1 MAGGAEDVKADPKRT
16 AIAHDLVEGIRTDL
30 TVDWAD
36 RQATEAKVRA
46 KIKRLLRKHSYQ
58 PPRPTGGGGRRSNGL
73 EYAAQLVLDQAK
85 VLYRSSMTRLV
96 AATSPS
102 SESVGFWTMLTL

>member
-1 MAGGAEDVKADPKRT
+1 MAGGAEDVKADPKLA

-58 PPRPTGGGGRRSNGL
+58 PPRPKGGGGGGSNGL

-85 VLYRSSMTRLV
+85 VLYRSWPEIGVGDSLLV
-96 AATSPS
+96 
-102 SESVGFWTMLTL
+102 